1 MLNVLLW
8 PLQVRMQDFAGYLF
22 LVRENRVFGGGEKV
36 IFILSQ
42 DFPYTGGGGGLCK
55 GCIGNS
61 LIYLF
66 QLFDI
71 LLIVGF
77 INFLKSYF
85 NAMIITLVC
94 KRRGEINFLIFLLFK
109 AKVDH
114 GCINE
119 LSRKKLPMFLPVEL
133 LTLILSL
140 SLQFERRWDFKKCKD

>member
-1 MLNVLLW
+1 
-8 PLQVRMQDFAGYLF
+8 MQDFAGYLF
-22 LVRENRVFGGGEKV
+22 LVKENRVFGGGEKV

-71 LLIVGF
+71 PLIVGF

-109 AKVDH
+109 ESLTMVVLT
-114 GCINE
+114 N
-119 LSRKKLPMFLPVEL
+119 FLEKNY
-133 LTLILSL
+133 
-140 SLQFERRWDFKKCKD
+140 QCFYQ